1 MSPLVVTLK
10 FVHIVCVIVAVGA
23 NVSYVSWMR
32 WAGHDRTR
40 LVFAIQGVRR
50 LDRLVANP
58 AYVLVLLTGLGMVLA
73 GYYSFDQ
80 AWIRVALALYATV
93 ALVGI
98 GVYAPLIRR
107 QLAEAERDP
116 ASTAYA
122 AVARR
127 SNALGALTTA
137 AVLVIVFLMVVKPTA

>member
-1 MSPLVVTLK
+1 MSPLVLTLK
-10 FVHIVCVIVAVGA
+10 FVHVVSVIVAVGA

-32 WAGHDRTR
+32 WAGHDRDR
-40 LVFAIQGVRR
+40 VVFAIQGVRR

-80 AWIRVALALYATV
+80 AWIRAALGLYATV

-98 GVYAPLIRR
+98 GIYAPLIRR

-116 ASTAYA
+116 SSAAYA

-127 SNALGALTTA
+127 SNVLGALTTA
-137 AVLVIVFLMVVKPTA
+137 IVLVIVFLMVVKPTL